1 MSVAARDGERK
12 RFPLSAT
19 RTPRPRSRAPHPAPT
34 RDDSLQS
41 EGVVRTYADAWG
53 YSLCM
58 CTRMN
63 YIMNDDTCFQFICT
77 QVKYNV
83 GMMLRMNLGM

>member
-41 EGVVRTYADAWG
+41 EGVVRMIGRMLGGIQSVHVYAHE
-53 YSLCM
+53 LH
-58 CTRMN
+58 
-63 YIMNDDTCFQFICT
+63 
-77 QVKYNV
+77 
-83 GMMLRMNLGM
+83 LE

>member
-19 RTPRPRSRAPHPAPT
+19 RTPRPRSRAPHPAPN

-63 YIMNDDTCFQFICT
+63 YTS
-77 QVKYNV
+77 
-83 GMMLRMNLGM
+83 